1 MQRRDLWGKVLAF
14 CWSTAL
20 VLIPAGARP
29 VVRGTIPSGGVP
41 AVGGGGGGGGLAF
54 LWNFNL
60 SLWPATSATTGRRET
75 SQSPHLGLSR
85 WIPSLFKLRGW
96 SDRRQGVLSSSSA
109 SSAMPGKKRAAAAA
123 AAAAS
128 AADMEGEKGSD
139 IKGNEQINFPAKKKR
154 GAPVAEGKVQ
164 KKAKPAAL
172 AQEGGG
178 GGGGGAKA
186 EEGATKAS
194 GESANPKSKGKKA
207 SGGKDDAAA
216 KPKSPKK
223 TMTPL
228 STEPPEGWREIY
240 DLCVELRKERDAP
253 VDWAGSEAL
262 G

>member
-1 MQRRDLWGKVLAF
+1 VWGKVLAF

-20 VLIPAGARP
+20 IFIPAGARP

-41 AVGGGGGGGGLAF
+41 AVEGGRGGGGGLAF

-60 SLWPATSATTGRRET
+60 SLWPATSATTGRRGT
-75 SQSPHLGLSR
+75 SQPPNLGLSR
-85 WIPSLFKLRGW
+85 WVPSLFKLRGW
-96 SDRRQGVLSSSSA
+96 SDRKQGVLLSSSA
-109 SSAMPGKKRAAAAA
+109 SSAMPGKKRGAK

-128 AADMEGEKGSD
+128 ATDMGGEEGSD
-139 IKGNEQINFPAKKKR
+139 ANGNGQIDFPAKKKR

-164 KKAKPAAL
+164 KKAKPAAM
-172 AQEGGG
+172 AQEGGS
-178 GGGGGAKA
+178 GGGGGAKS
-186 EEGATKAS
+186 EEGATKAA
-194 GESANPKSKGKKA
+194 GEPAKPKSKGEKV

-216 KPKSPKK
+216 KPKSPKN

-240 DLCVELRKERDAP
+240 DLCLELRKERDAP